1 MYRYIV
7 FFLCHTVDKKY
18 IFSSLVFFFF
28 YLVFTLLVDL
38 FDLLRT
44 SFIRKKCLKK
54 ILQQVLTYVYI
65 NNNICFLDSNKR
77 KSILFTIVQL
87 LL

>member
-1 MYRYIV
+1 MV

-18 IFSSLVFFFF
+18 IFSVLFFFL
-28 YLVFTLLVDL
+28 LVFTLLVDL

-44 SFIRKKCLKK
+44 SFIKKKCLKK
-54 ILQQVLTYVYI
+54 ILQQILTYAYI
-65 NNNICFLDSNKR
+65 NNNICFLDSNKC
-77 KSILFTIVQL
+77 KSILFTILQL